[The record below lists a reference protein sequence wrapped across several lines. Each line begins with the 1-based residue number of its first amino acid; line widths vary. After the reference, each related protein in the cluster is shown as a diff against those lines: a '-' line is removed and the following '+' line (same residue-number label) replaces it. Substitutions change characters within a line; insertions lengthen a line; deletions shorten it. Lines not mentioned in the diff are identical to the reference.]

1 MVFARLLAMLLL
13 LGAPAAAIA
22 DPVEDFYR
30 GKTLT
35 LYIGYDVGGGYDFY
49 GREVAKFFG
58 RHLPGNPTVL
68 PLNKPG
74 ASTMVLGNYLA
85 RQAPRDGTSFGI
97 VNSALIFDPLFA
109 GAASKAEFKGPDMTM
124 IGNAVSAAAIL
135 LATRQSGVTS
145 FEDLQTHPLVIGAMT
160 RSGDTYV
167 LPWAVKKVLG
177 LNNLKLITGYP
188 GTREVAIAME
198 QGEVSGRVWD
208 MEGMKAARPQW
219 LTDGSVTILAQLA
232 PKKAHEVPAQVP
244 LVKDY
249 IKSADDKRVL
259 DVIFTSTIL
268 ARPFIAP
275 PDLPPDRVKA
285 LRESF
290 MATLRDPEFAAEMA
304 RAQIGIDPLS
314 GAEMQRMVADS
325 YALPPALIQRV
336 RDALAD

>member
-1 MVFARLLAMLLL
+1 MHLARAIVSLLL
-13 LGAPAAAIA
+13 LALPAAAFG
-22 DPVEDFYR
+22 DSLEDFYR
-30 GKTLT
+30 GKTVT
-35 LYIGYDVGGGYDFY
+35 LFIGYDVGGGYDFY
-49 GREVAKFFG
+49 GREIAKFLG
-58 RHLPGNPTVL
+58 RHMPGNPTVL

-97 VNSALIFDPLFA
+97 VNSALVFDPLFS

-145 FEDLQTHPLVIGAMT
+145 FEDLKSHSLVIGAMT

-177 LNNLKLITGYP
+177 LDKLKIITGYP

-219 LTDGSVTILAQLA
+219 LQDGSVTILAQLA
-232 PKKAHEVPAQVP
+232 PQKAHEVPAQVP

-249 IKSADDKRVL
+249 IEREDDKRVL

-275 PDLPPDRVKA
+275 PDIPAERVKA
-285 LRESF
+285 LRDGF
-290 MATLRDPEFAAEMA
+290 LATLRDPDFVAEMN
-304 RAQIGIDPLS
+304 RAQVGIDPIS
-314 GAEMQRMVADS
+314 GEDMQHMVADA

>member
-1 MVFARLLAMLLL
+1 MPLARVIVGLLL
-13 LGAPAAAIA
+13 LALPAAALA

-30 GKTLT
+30 GKTVT
-35 LYIGYDVGGGYDFY
+35 LFIGYDVGGGYDFY
-49 GREVAKFFG
+49 GREVAKFLG
-58 RHLPGNPTVL
+58 RHLPGNPTIL

-74 ASTMVLGNYLA
+74 ASTMVLGNHLA

-135 LATRQSGVTS
+135 LATRQSGVRS
-145 FEDLQTHPLVIGAMT
+145 FEDLKSHPLVIGAMT

-177 LNNLKLITGYP
+177 LDNLKIITGYP

-219 LTDGSVTILAQLA
+219 LQDGSVAILAQLA
-232 PKKAHEVPAQVP
+232 PKKAHEVPPEVP

-249 IKSADDKRVL
+249 IKSEDDKRVL

-275 PDLPPDRVKA
+275 PEIPAERVKA
-285 LRESF
+285 LRDAF
-290 MATLRDPEFAAEMA
+290 LATLRDPEFMAEMA
-304 RAQIGIDPLS
+304 RARVGIDPIS
-314 GAEMQRMVADS
+314 GADMQRMVAAA